1 MAVFSVDSDAVLS
14 TTAAVRGTIDR
25 LQGETQAMLT
35 QLTQLQSSWTGSASV
50 AFSTVVD
57 QWRATQRQVEDSLA
71 AINTALTAAGHQ
83 YAEAEQATM
92 SLFR

>member
-1 MAVFSVDSDAVLS
+1 MAVFSVDSDAVLA

-25 LQGETQAMLT
+25 LQGETHAMLT
-35 QLTQLQSSWTGSASV
+35 QLTHLQATWTGSASS
-50 AFSTVVD
+50 AFTNVID

-71 AINTALTAAGHQ
+71 GINTALAAAGRQ
-83 YAEAEQATM
+83 YADAEQSTM